1 LKKLKKRV
9 AVNLRFLRTIAA
21 LVEHPSLASAANS
34 LGLSHSA
41 VSLQIKS
48 LEDELQIEII
58 DRSTRPPTLTDKGL
72 ALVELAHQMFG
83 VHDQIRSLARD
94 SGLAGR
100 VTIGIVPS
108 ALSSL
113 LPPAL
118 QRLRAAHPELQIN
131 IRSGLSGDL
140 AQSVRTRDIDLA
152 VVTEPKSLPDGLI
165 SQVICQEPLDV
176 ILPHS
181 MTATSDVEALEH
193 PFIWFS
199 RRTWAGQLIEEQ
211 LVARKLFVRPVM
223 EIDSLEA
230 IEALVAHGF
239 GVSIT
244 PRRFGVSTAPDNV
257 RRLPFGEPQQ
267 VRTLTMISPER
278 SSRRRVADSLLS
290 QLHQLTDRG

>member
-1 LKKLKKRV
+1 M
-9 AVNLRFLRTIAA
+9 NLRFLRTVAAIA
-21 LVEHPSLASAANS
+21 EHPSLVSAAGT

-41 VSLQIKS
+41 VSLQVKA
-48 LEDELQIEII
+48 LEDELQIEIL

-72 ALVELAHQMFG
+72 ALVEYAHQMFG
-83 VHDQIRSLARD
+83 LHDQIRSLAGD
-94 SGLAGR
+94 SGLAGK

-108 ALSSL
+108 ALSGL

-118 QRLRAAHPELQIN
+118 EKLRATHPELQIS
-131 IRSGLSGDL
+131 IRSGLSSDL
-140 AQSVRTRDIDLA
+140 AQAVRTRDIDLA
-152 VVTEPKSLPDGLI
+152 VVTEPKTLPDGLM

-181 MTATSDVEALEH
+181 MTATTDVEALEH

-211 LVARKLFVRPVM
+211 LAARKLFVRPVM

-244 PRRFGVSTAPDNV
+244 PRRYGANKARDIV

-267 VRTLTMISPER
+267 MRTLTMISPER

-290 QLHQLTDRG
+290 QLHQLTTGE

>member
-1 LKKLKKRV
+1 M
-9 AVNLRFLRTIAA
+9 NLRFLRTVAA
-21 LVEHPSLASAANS
+21 LAEHPSLISAANS

-58 DRSTRPPTLTDKGL
+58 DRNTRPSTLTDKGL
-72 ALVELAHQMFG
+72 ALVELANQMFG
-83 VHDQIRSLARD
+83 VHDQIRSLAQD
-94 SGLAGR
+94 GGLTGR

-108 ALSSL
+108 ALSGL

-118 QRLRAAHPELQIN
+118 ERLRAAHPELQVN

-140 AQSVRTRDIDLA
+140 AQAVRTRDIDLA
-152 VVTEPKSLPDGLI
+152 VVTEPKSLPDGLM
-165 SQVICQEPLDV
+165 SQVICHEPLDV

-181 MTATSDVEALEH
+181 MTATTDAEALEH

-211 LVARKLFVRPVM
+211 LAIRKLFVRPVM

-230 IEALVAHGF
+230 IESLVAHGF

-244 PRRFGVSTAPDNV
+244 PRRFAVSNAQDAV

-278 SSRRRVADSLLS
+278 SPRRRVADSLLS
-290 QLHQLTDRG
+290 QLHQVTHRT